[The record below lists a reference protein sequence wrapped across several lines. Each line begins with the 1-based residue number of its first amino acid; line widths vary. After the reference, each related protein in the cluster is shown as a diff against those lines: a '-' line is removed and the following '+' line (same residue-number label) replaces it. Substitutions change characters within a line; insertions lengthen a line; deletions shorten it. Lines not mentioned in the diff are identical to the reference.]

1 MINFTNKLEAL
12 IKEEREK
19 MIGKAILYAEN
30 SEASNRN
37 GYMTHK
43 YAASIIKGIIE
54 EYNQELNKLLE
65 KREKEKQ
72 DKLVSDKVTEITLM
86 KEQKTKERAETSSS
100 KKKDMET
107 SSVPTNDSVEK
118 KDSKVVRKKSSPKK
132 STPKKRSS
140 GGDK

>member
-65 KREKEKQ
+65 KQEKEKQ

-86 KEQKTKERAETSSS
+86 KEQKTKERA
-100 KKKDMET
+100 ET